1 MAAPVAYGDPV
12 SPRDRATVTVVALGG
27 ALGGLARYSIDQLLP
42 WQPTQIPWATLMV
55 NILGCAAIGVLL
67 VLLTEGP
74 AARWWL
80 RPLLAVGLLGG
91 FTTFSA
97 LAVEVV
103 GLADQGALVRAGSYV
118 LLSVVVGLLAV
129 WLSTNLTRRVVI
141 GRTR

>member
-1 MAAPVAYGDPV
+1 MAYGDRV
-12 SPRDRATVTVVALGG
+12 SPRDRATVAVVALGG
-27 ALGGLARYSIDQLLP
+27 ALGGLARYAIDQLVP
-42 WQPTQIPWATLMV
+42 WQPTQIPWATLTV

-74 AARWWL
+74 STRWWL

-103 GLADQGALVRAGSYV
+103 QLADHGALVRAGGYV
-118 LLSVVVGLLAV
+118 LVSLVVGLLAV
-129 WLSTNLTRRVVI
+129 WLSTSLTRRAVV
-141 GRTR
+141 GRPR